1 MFLIQLNK
9 ILQLLIF
16 LAFYK
21 KKKQK
26 KWRKLTANKKKC
38 EFIASGSFNGFSVK
52 NITWTFTT
60 FSTSRQRMGYE
71 ICMSRNQKLKH
82 TRRHISVIHGNNFQ
96 LSYVPKEYWRS
107 RYIYICLYI
116 QALFSFSRRDFS
128 RFGNCIPVQV
138 HGQAENRNLEGWI
151 SKQLTFNRKKKK
163 V

>member
-21 KKKQK
+21 KKQK
-26 KWRKLTANKKKC
+26 TKWRKLTANKKKC

-71 ICMSRNQKLKH
+71 VCMSRNQKLKH
-82 TRRHISVIHGNNFQ
+82 IEAYLCTNVTRRHISVIHGNNFQ
-96 LSYVPKEYWRS
+96 LSYVPKEYLRS

-128 RFGNCIPVQV
+128 RFGNCI
-138 HGQAENRNLEGWI
+138 
-151 SKQLTFNRKKKK
+151 
-163 V
+163 